1 MQSLG
6 TGGANGKIKSKY
18 LHGYAKSFSKRHKL
32 SVAPHTVPWGIWTVA
47 LWAPR
52 LKGKEHLGQ
61 SGKIFLAHSKLC
73 QTFTWIKRVET
84 KSILLPVW
92 ICWIWGYVRMK
103 RKHKF
108 FNVYNFIRLWVN
120 LSILNLNKRHFGLKS
135 RHSYADAMIS
145 YTFKVFYVIEHWLG
159 FFILQSW
166 LIMAWIFK
174 TYIVTVDLYTYKTF
188 LRPRIRPLS

>member
-1 MQSLG
+1 MTEISKNGHVCTSCWRSSGSICTAMLRVLVKDTNSQFHHILFLG
-6 TGGANGKIKSKY
+6 ASE
-18 LHGYAKSFSKRHKL
+18 
-32 SVAPHTVPWGIWTVA
+32 
-47 LWAPR
+47 LWHS
-52 LKGKEHLGQ
+52 EHLGQ
-61 SGKIFLAHSKLC
+61 RGKIFLAHSKLC
-73 QTFTWIKRVET
+73 QIFTWIKRVER

-103 RKHKF
+103 QKHKF
-108 FNVYNFIRLWVN
+108 VNVYNFIRLWVN

-145 YTFKVFYVIEHWLG
+145 YTFKVLYVIEHWLD

-166 LIMAWIFK
+166 LIMAWISK